1 MKKKILTFLL
11 ALIFLHTTA
20 ATALAAHPVPD
31 LTKNGSITF
40 EMAHDGV
47 PLNGG
52 GITLCKVGDIQE
64 NDGNYSFVLIDALK
78 ASNVSLQTPTDR
90 TVAAALL
97 PLAKTLQLPT
107 LTATIANGKASFT
120 QIPVGLY
127 LIWQDEQNATEGFS
141 PIQPFLISIPKLEGE
156 QYIQDI
162 VAKPKVPLEIKPTET
177 PTPPPSPPPNLP
189 QTGQL
194 NWPIPVM
201 AVGGCVLFSIGLILY
216 GGRKRTDNSE
226 K

>member
-11 ALIFLHTTA
+11 ALFFIHTTA
-20 ATALAAHPVPD
+20 VQAYAVHPVPD
-31 LTKNGSITF
+31 LSKNGSITF
-40 EMAHDGV
+40 EMV
-47 PLNGG
+47 KNNTPLNGG
-52 GITLCKVGDIQE
+52 NITLCKVGDIQE
-64 NDGNYSFVLIDALK
+64 NDGNYSFVLIEALK
-78 ASNVSLQTPTDR
+78 DYNVDLSTPTDYD
-90 TVAAALL
+90 VAETLL
-97 PLAKTLQLPT
+97 QLAKTHQLPT
-107 LTATIANGKASFT
+107 LAAPIVNGKAVFT

-127 LIWQDEQNATEGFS
+127 LIWQDEKDATEGFS
-141 PIQPFLISIPKLEGE
+141 PIHPFLISIPKLEGE

-162 VAKPKVPLEIKPTET
+162 VAKPKVPLVTKPTET
-177 PTPPPSPPPNLP
+177 PTPPPSPPPKLP

-201 AVGGCVLFSIGLILY
+201 AVAGCVLFSIGLILY